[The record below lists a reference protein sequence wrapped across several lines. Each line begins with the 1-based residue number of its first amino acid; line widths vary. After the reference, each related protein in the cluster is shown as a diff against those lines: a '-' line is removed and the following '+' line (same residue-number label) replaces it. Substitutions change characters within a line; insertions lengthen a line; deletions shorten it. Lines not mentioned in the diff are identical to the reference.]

1 MTDYALVMTR
11 RHAGRQW
18 TLNGN
23 EYNQLVMLDD
33 GETPSKTSLDAA
45 WPAVQAEIAAEQ
57 NAQAAARASALA
69 KLSALG
75 LTDDEI
81 SALVG

>member
-1 MTDYALVMTR
+1 MATGEIVDREMSVAEYA
-11 RHAGRQW
+11 QW
-18 TLNGN
+18 QADN
-23 EYNQLVMLDD
+23 E
-33 GETPSKTSLDAA
+33 TAA
-45 WPAVQAEIAAEQ
+45 
-57 NAQAAARASALA
+57 AQAAAVEAKAAARVSALA